1 MILLQTQYDFF
12 GNSNSPASYVGLAIF
27 GGLVA
32 VAIFVSLLGNRR
44 NRKPGTRAS
53 NRHVSIKRQAK
64 RAGLSPEQI
73 RTLEHMIKS
82 QKLHSPLKLLDG
94 GQYLTSAIREELE
107 VIEAEQVSDGVK
119 EARKNTLFQIKA
131 TLDSGRANLNTLSSS
146 RNIRIGQDVK
156 IVFEHG
162 GGSFET
168 SVISNLENMLGV
180 EVPES
185 TDGPIRPEKGVRAQI
200 TFIRDN
206 NRVYRFVTR
215 VRGLN
220 TVRGRGTL
228 FVDHVNDIMQ
238 VQKRKSPR
246 KELGKPAYYYLVQI
260 VENGSGRKLT
270 RQAVVQKNQNY
281 LGRIEDISTGGCL
294 IRAQRPLKKG
304 SLIRVDFQSETGKSI
319 SAFGKV
325 CGVDSRAPYGGDMHV
340 MFTRVSQNYMNEI
353 MAYVYGFVE

>member
-1 MILLQTQYDFF
+1 MNLLQTEYNFF
-12 GNSNSPASYVGLAIF
+12 ASSNSPAAYVGLAIF

-32 VAIFVSLLGNRR
+32 VAIFVSMIGNRR
-44 NRKPGTRAS
+44 SSKSGTGSAA
-53 NRHVSIKRQAK
+53 RHVSIKRQAK
-64 RAGLSPEQI
+64 RAGLSPDQI
-73 RTLEHMIKS
+73 RTLEHLIKS
-82 QKLHSPLKLLDG
+82 QKLKSPAKLLDG
-94 GQYLTSAIREELE
+94 GQYLNSAIREELE
-107 VIEAEQVSDGVK
+107 IIEAEQVSESIK

-131 TLDSGRANLNTLSSS
+131 TLDSARANLNTMSSS

-168 SVISNLENMLGV
+168 TVISNLANMLGV
-180 EVPES
+180 EVPEND
-185 TDGPIRPEKGVRAQI
+185 DGPIRPEKGVRTQI

-206 NRVYRFVTR
+206 NRVYRFITR

-228 FVDHVNDIMQ
+228 FVDHVNDIKQ

-246 KELGKPAYYYLVQI
+246 RELRKPAYYYLVQI
-260 VENGSGRKLT
+260 VENGSGRKRT

-319 SAFGKV
+319 SVFGKV
-325 CGVDSRAPYGGDMHV
+325 CGVDSQAPYGGDMHV
-340 MFTRVSQNYMNEI
+340 MFTRVSQTYMNEI